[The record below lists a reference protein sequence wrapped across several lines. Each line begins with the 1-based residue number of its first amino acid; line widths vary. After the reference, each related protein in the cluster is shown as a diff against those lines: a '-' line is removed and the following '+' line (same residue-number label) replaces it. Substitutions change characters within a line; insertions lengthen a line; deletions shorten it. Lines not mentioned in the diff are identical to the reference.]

1 MLLFLLFLGS
11 EHCKFEKMSHRQ
23 CSENYIVQM
32 LDECDLSDLEDVLSE
47 SDEFIPHGDAS
58 GLEDNTNSA

>member
-1 MLLFLLFLGS
+1 MA
-11 EHCKFEKMSHRQ
+11 HRQ

-47 SDEFIPHGDAS
+47 SDEFISHGDAS
-58 GLEDNTNSA
+58 ESEDNINNA